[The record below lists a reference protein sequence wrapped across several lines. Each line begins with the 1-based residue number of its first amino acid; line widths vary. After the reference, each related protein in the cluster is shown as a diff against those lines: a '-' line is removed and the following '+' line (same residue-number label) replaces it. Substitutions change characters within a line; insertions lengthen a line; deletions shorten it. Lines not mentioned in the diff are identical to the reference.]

1 MSDVQM
7 ELEQKPE
14 LITVGRY
21 RTTRQAND
29 DTLLI
34 LSMGIAYWMIP
45 VEQGYEVQVE
55 ADVAQEVIHQLERSR
70 KENRFWPR
78 NYEDFIGNSEGSQ
91 KASVLGYAVFFAV
104 LVVTFLAQMQWGE
117 GLVEAGSLNV
127 RVITENHQWWRLLTA
142 LTLHAD
148 VPHLLGNLG
157 LGSFFALFVLQ
168 RFGNRLGWSL
178 ILWAGVFGNLL
189 NVWVHGEETF
199 SAIGASTAVFGAVGI
214 TSGGALFQLIRT
226 RSARHARDMMIPVF
240 VALMMLAWWGSSG
253 QNTDIIGHLM
263 GLMCGILLGCAG
275 VPLFARLPLWTRA
288 VVAILSASAVGLAWV
303 FALVAGS

>member
-1 MSDVQM
+1 MSDVQR

-14 LITVGRY
+14 LVTVGRY

-45 VEQGYEVQVE
+45 VEMGYEVRVE
-55 ADVAQEVIHQLERSR
+55 ANVAEEVIHQLERSR

-78 NYEDFIGNSEGSQ
+78 NYGDFIGDSEGTQ
-91 KASVLGYAVFFAV
+91 KASIFGYAVFFAV
-104 LVVTFLAQMQWGE
+104 LVITFLAQMRWGE
-117 GLVEAGSLNV
+117 GLAEAGSLNV
-127 RVITENHQWWRLLTA
+127 RLATEHQEWWRILTA

-178 ILWAGVFGNLL
+178 ILWAGALGNLL
-189 NVWVHGEETF
+189 NVWVHGGEAF

-263 GLMCGILLGCAG
+263 GLLSGIFLGSVAI
-275 VPLFARLPLWTRA
+275 PMIAILPIWIRP
-288 VVAILSASAVGLAWV
+288 VVAILSASAVGLAWIL
-303 FALVAGS
+303 ALG